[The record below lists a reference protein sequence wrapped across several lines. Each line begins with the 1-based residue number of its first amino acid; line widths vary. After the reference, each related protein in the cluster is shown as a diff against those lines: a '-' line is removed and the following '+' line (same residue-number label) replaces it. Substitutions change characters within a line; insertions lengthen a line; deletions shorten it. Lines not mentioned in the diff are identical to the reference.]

1 MKIGGTSR
9 LGFISLRKSS
19 QEPSASDRN
28 SAFPSFYVSF
38 SKAPRIRAMPRR
50 LKADVLSPNIHQSI
64 DHHWSVHTYP
74 HENHHIY
81 YPHLSPYEYQ
91 STIIFISNIH
101 LYPLIS
107 TYIHL
112 YPLISTYI
120 HLYPHLFWSFNP
132 LLTRQP
138 TTRAA
143 PASPSRRSAH
153 PEWRGWRR
161 ATRACWSS
169 TADPWEPQLRQGNL
183 ALYVPWQKGGGTRF
197 RQVKSKSYQSLS
209 FLSGDIASRKVPVRE
224 CAACLLV
231 KKNALFFF
239 GETFAFKGNSLW
251 DIQLPNF

>member
-1 MKIGGTSR
+1 
-9 LGFISLRKSS
+9 
-19 QEPSASDRN
+19 
-28 SAFPSFYVSF
+28 
-38 SKAPRIRAMPRR
+38 MPRR

-91 STIIFISNIH
+91 STIIFISN
-101 LYPLIS
+101 
-107 TYIHL
+107 IHL

-231 KKNALFFF
+231 KKKRIVFLW
-239 GETFAFKGNSLW
+239 W
-251 DIQLPNF
+251 DIRIQRKQPLRYSAP